1 VRYYFDNLCSAL
13 RELELTNSPAQIWNC
28 DETGVSAQGRCMERV
43 ICPKGMAAKVQRSAC
58 RENVSIMGCINA
70 AGGYIPP
77 MYIYAGARRKM
88 EWLPGAPD
96 GAVCA
101 VTESS
106 NINTDLFLIW
116 FEWFVDQLPPVRP
129 QLLVLDGH
137 FAHVSVATVKYGID
151 RDAYLFVLPAHT
163 SHFLQPL
170 DVAVYQPFK
179 ALYER
184 EVQRYPLNNCG
195 ALPVKDNIAGM
206 THDAFVMA
214 FSDKNIRRG
223 FRDTGI
229 YPLSLEVMLQKMGGN
244 KPCTT
249 AISLRHHAVVVPQY
263 DGEEVDVRTL
273 AAVKRRKLDL
283 DALNVVNLSMKRLL
297 VPKSQQR
304 PPGHF
309 VDENVSGGKLLSYD
323 DMMAKKQA
331 KLAAE
336 QARQDAKEETKRVRQ
351 EAVKLKAASK
361 QSRPQESRERTDMCH
376 HDKARHQTPAIFRK
390 CAKQRRQEDVALMRS
405 EDFNVGQHI
414 ESCVV

>member
-1 VRYYFDNLCSAL
+1 VKRAESSTEGNVRYYFDNLCSAL

-106 NINTDLFLIW
+106 NVNTDLFLIW

-214 FSDKNIRRG
+214 FSDKNIRRA
-223 FRDTGI
+223 FAI
-229 YPLSLEVMLQKMGGN
+229 PAFILSVWRSCCK
-244 KPCTT
+244 KWAATSP
-249 AISLRHHAVVVPQY
+249 APPQY
-263 DGEEVDVRTL
+263 PSAIMPWSCHNMT
-273 AAVKRRKLDL
+273 ARRW
-283 DALNVVNLSMKRLL
+283 M
-297 VPKSQQR
+297 
-304 PPGHF
+304 F
-309 VDENVSGGKLLSYD
+309 
-323 DMMAKKQA
+323 
-331 KLAAE
+331 
-336 QARQDAKEETKRVRQ
+336 AR
-351 EAVKLKAASK
+351 
-361 QSRPQESRERTDMCH
+361 
-376 HDKARHQTPAIFRK
+376 
-390 CAKQRRQEDVALMRS
+390 
-405 EDFNVGQHI
+405 
-414 ESCVV
+414 